1 MASAVAQAINDPVLS
16 IYLFDIERL
25 FKREA
30 SGLLSARE
38 LVIVDPIVMGSA
50 RRAETASISAGV
62 PALEDWTRT
71 NSRPSGAGAASLA
84 PLRAAMATCTKRRAV
99 LRFAPVRVFCTVTWE
114 TQMTWKTPKI
124 VEVPVGMEINM
135 YACAARK

>member
-1 MASAVAQAINDPVLS
+1 MASAVSQAINDPVLS

-38 LVIVDPIVMGSA
+38 LVIVDPIVMGFA

-62 PALEDWTRT
+62 PALEDWTLK
-71 NSRPSGAGAASLA
+71 NS
-84 PLRAAMATCTKRRAV
+84 KAV
-99 LRFAPVRVFCTVTWE
+99 RGGRGFACS
-114 TQMTWKTPKI
+114 
-124 VEVPVGMEINM
+124 
-135 YACAARK
+135 

>member
-62 PALEDWTRT
+62 PALEDWTRK

-84 PLRAAMATCTKRRAV
+84 PLRAGHGHLHQTQSGFTFRAGASV
-99 LRFAPVRVFCTVTWE
+99 LHRYLGDPNDLENSKDR
-114 TQMTWKTPKI
+114 
-124 VEVPVGMEINM
+124 
-135 YACAARK
+135 